1 MKGLYARLMA
11 LACAGA
17 ALALPVMAQ
26 DVEPKSLDVVT
37 VYKIFN
43 TLLFAAGLGYLIYKY
58 APAFFNA
65 RSADIQKAIQDAT
78 GLRIEAEFRSSEID
92 RKMATLA
99 EEVKAMRTQSNAAM
113 EREHE
118 RLRRDADDERKRI
131 EERVQAEI
139 QALRAVGEQE
149 VRRFTASLALKE
161 AEARLRNR
169 SSAGG
174 DARDQED
181 LFEEFVRLVESGR
194 N

>member
-1 MKGLYARLMA
+1 MA

>member
-1 MKGLYARLMA
+1 MKGLYVRLVA
-11 LACAGA
+11 LAGAGT

-26 DVEPKSLDVVT
+26 DVEPKLLDVVT

-43 TLLFAAGLGYLIYKY
+43 TLLFAAGLGYLIHKY
-58 APAFFNA
+58 ASAFFNA

-99 EEVKAMRTQSNAAM
+99 DEVRAMRAQSNAAM

-118 RLRRDADDERKRI
+118 RLRRDAEEERKRI

-139 QALRAVGEQE
+139 QALRAIGEQE
-149 VRRFTASLALKE
+149 VRRFTARLALKE
-161 AEARLRNR
+161 AEARLRKR
-169 SSAGG
+169 LSAGG
-174 DARDQED
+174 EPSGEQD
-181 LFEEFVRLVESGR
+181 LLQEFVRLVESGR